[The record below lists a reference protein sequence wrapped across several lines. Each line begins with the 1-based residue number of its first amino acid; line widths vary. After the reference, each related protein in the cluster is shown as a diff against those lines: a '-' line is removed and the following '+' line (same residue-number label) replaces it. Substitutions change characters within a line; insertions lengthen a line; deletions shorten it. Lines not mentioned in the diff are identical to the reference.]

1 MKNIS
6 IGKLLALGFL
16 IPGVAIIGFLLLSI
30 SHMNTINQ
38 QSIVIS
44 DRWLPSVQLIGR
56 INTLTADLRNDE
68 AVHILSSEELKVKEA
83 EDAIEALKLKINEA
97 ITTYAALI
105 SDPEEQTLLDKFI
118 KEYND
123 YLTIQKQLLVYSK
136 SNKMFKVRSLYLGK
150 SLAAY
155 KQYSN
160 TLLELSE
167 MDKASAAQANEYSN
181 TIYNDSIK
189 IMVTTVIAIGLGIFI
204 ISLLISRSLIN
215 SILTVQKAMIKMS
228 KGDLNIRIQHQGK
241 NELGVLSECF
251 NKTAIQLSEL
261 TNKLISVADN
271 VAGSSG
277 ILASTM
283 DQANNNSQNML
294 MQVEQVATA
303 VNEMSSTALEISKNA
318 TDAEASANEAGNNV
332 ENGHQALAQSKIL
345 SEKLSHSVMESTEIV
360 NELKSYSIEIGT
372 VIDVINSISDQ
383 TNLLALNA
391 AIEAARAGEQGRGFA
406 VVADEVRSLAAK
418 TQQSTIDIQEIITK
432 LQSQAE
438 KADQYMISNSELIDQ
453 SQQISIQV
461 NDAFSGISQSVQTIS
476 EMNALVATAA
486 TEQSHVTD
494 EISQS
499 IVLTVDMV
507 NENVAAIGESSGA
520 SSELSKQSTEQKEVL
535 SFFSLS

>member
-30 SHMNTINQ
+30 SQMRTINQ

-44 DRWLPSVQLIGR
+44 EHWLPSVQLIGR
-56 INTLTADLRNDE
+56 IDTLTADLRNDE

-83 EDAIEALKLKINEA
+83 EEAIEALKLKINEA
-97 ITTYAALI
+97 IATYAELI
-105 SDPEEQTLLDKFI
+105 TDPNEQKLLDKFK
-118 KEYND
+118 KEYDD
-123 YLTIQKQLLVYSK
+123 YLVIQKQLLVYSK
-136 SNKMFKVRSLYLGK
+136 NNKMFKVRSLYLGK

-167 MDKASAAQANEYSN
+167 MDKASAARANQYSN
-181 TIYNDSIK
+181 TIYNESIT
-189 IMVTTVIAIGLGIFI
+189 IMVTTVIVIGLGIFI

-228 KGDLNIRIQHQGK
+228 KGDLNIRIHNQGK

-261 TNKLISVADN
+261 TNNLISVADN
-271 VAGSSG
+271 VAGSSD

-283 DQANNNSQNML
+283 NQANNNSQNML

-303 VNEMSSTALEISKNA
+303 VNEMSSTAMDISKNA

-332 ENGHQALAQSKIL
+332 ENGHNALEESKTL
-345 SEKLSHSVMESTEIV
+345 SEKLSLSVTESTEIV
-360 NELKSYSIEIGT
+360 NELKNYSIEIGT

-418 TQQSTIDIQEIITK
+418 TQQSTVDIQEIITK

-507 NENVAAIGESSGA
+507 NENVTAIGESSGA
-520 SSELSKQSTEQKEVL
+520 SSELSKQSTKQKEVL
-535 SFFSLS
+535 SFFSL

>member
-118 KEYND
+118 KEYDD

>member
-118 KEYND
+118 KEYDD

-251 NKTAIQLSEL
+251 NKTVIQLSEL

-277 ILASTM
+277 ILVSTM

-303 VNEMSSTALEISKNA
+303 VNEMSSTALDISKNA

>member
-30 SHMNTINQ
+30 SQMRTINQ

-44 DRWLPSVQLIGR
+44 KHWLPSVQLIGR
-56 INTLTADLRNDE
+56 IDTLTADLRNDE

-83 EDAIEALKLKINEA
+83 EEAIKALKLKINTA
-97 ITTYAALI
+97 IATYAELI
-105 SDPEEQTLLDKFI
+105 TDPNEQKLLDKFK
-118 KEYND
+118 KEYDD
-123 YLTIQKQLLVYSK
+123 YLIIQKQLLVYSK
-136 SNKMFKVRSLYLGK
+136 NNKMFKVRSLYLGK

-167 MDKASAAQANEYSN
+167 MDKASAARANQYSN
-181 TIYNDSIK
+181 TIYNESIT
-189 IMVTTVIAIGLGIFI
+189 IMVTTVIVIGLGIFI

-228 KGDLNIRIQHQGK
+228 TGDLNIRIHNQGK

-261 TNKLISVADN
+261 TNNLISVADN
-271 VAGSSG
+271 VAGSSDT
-277 ILASTM
+277 LASTM
-283 DQANNNSQNML
+283 NQANNNSQNML

-303 VNEMSSTALEISKNA
+303 VNEMSSTAMDISKNA

-332 ENGHQALAQSKIL
+332 ENGHSALEESKTL
-345 SEKLSHSVMESTEIV
+345 SEKLSHSVTESTEIV
-360 NELKSYSIEIGT
+360 NELKNYSIEIGT

-461 NDAFSGISQSVQTIS
+461 NDAFSGISQPVQTIS

-507 NENVAAIGESSGA
+507 NENVTAIGESSGA
-520 SSELSKQSTEQKEVL
+520 SSELSKQSTKQKEVL
-535 SFFSLS
+535 SFFSL

>member
-1 MKNIS
+1 LQNIS

-30 SHMNTINQ
+30 SQMRTINQ

-44 DRWLPSVQLIGR
+44 KHWLPSVQLIGR
-56 INTLTADLRNDE
+56 IDTLTADLRNDE

-83 EDAIEALKLKINEA
+83 EEAIEALKLKINTA
-97 ITTYAALI
+97 IATYAELI
-105 SDPEEQTLLDKFI
+105 TDPNEQKLLDKFK
-118 KEYND
+118 KEYDD
-123 YLTIQKQLLVYSK
+123 YLIIQKQLLVYSK
-136 SNKMFKVRSLYLGK
+136 NNKMFKVRSLYLGK

-167 MDKASAAQANEYSN
+167 MDKASAARANQYSN
-181 TIYNDSIK
+181 TIYNESIT
-189 IMVTTVIAIGLGIFI
+189 IMVTTVIVIGLGIFI

-228 KGDLNIRIQHQGK
+228 TGDLNIRIHNQGK

-261 TNKLISVADN
+261 TNNLISVADN
-271 VAGSSG
+271 VAGSSDT
-277 ILASTM
+277 LASTM
-283 DQANNNSQNML
+283 NQANNNSQNML

-303 VNEMSSTALEISKNA
+303 VNEMSSTAMDISKNA

-332 ENGHQALAQSKIL
+332 ENGHSALEESKTL
-345 SEKLSHSVMESTEIV
+345 SEKLSHSVTESTEIV
-360 NELKSYSIEIGT
+360 NELKNYSIEIGT

-507 NENVAAIGESSGA
+507 NENVTAIGESSGA
-520 SSELSKQSTEQKEVL
+520 SSELSKQSTKQKEVL
-535 SFFSLS
+535 SFFSL

>member
-16 IPGVAIIGFLLLSI
+16 IPGVAIISFLLLSI
-30 SHMNTINQ
+30 SQMRTINQ

-44 DRWLPSVQLIGR
+44 KHWLPSVQLIGR
-56 INTLTADLRNDE
+56 IDTLTADLRNDE

-83 EDAIEALKLKINEA
+83 EEAIEALKLKINTA
-97 ITTYAALI
+97 IATYAELI
-105 SDPEEQTLLDKFI
+105 TDPNEQKLLDKFK
-118 KEYND
+118 KEYDD
-123 YLTIQKQLLVYSK
+123 YLIIQKQLLVYSK
-136 SNKMFKVRSLYLGK
+136 NNKMFKVRSLYLGK

-167 MDKASAAQANEYSN
+167 MDKASAARANQYSN
-181 TIYNDSIK
+181 TIYNESIT
-189 IMVTTVIAIGLGIFI
+189 IMVTTVIVIGLGIFI

-228 KGDLNIRIQHQGK
+228 TGDLNIRIHNQGK

-261 TNKLISVADN
+261 TNNLISVADN
-271 VAGSSG
+271 VAGSSDT
-277 ILASTM
+277 LASTM
-283 DQANNNSQNML
+283 NQANNNSQNML

-303 VNEMSSTALEISKNA
+303 VNEMSSTAMDISKNA

-332 ENGHQALAQSKIL
+332 ENGHRALEESKTL
-345 SEKLSHSVMESTEIV
+345 SEKLSHSVTESTEIV
-360 NELKSYSIEIGT
+360 NELKNYSIEIGT

-507 NENVAAIGESSGA
+507 NENVTAIGESSGA
-520 SSELSKQSTEQKEVL
+520 SSELSKQSTKQKEVL
-535 SFFSLS
+535 SFFSL